1 MPVSA
6 RSAQDGTPD
15 LRAAGKTITVSRAAA
30 RRQEIGELWR
40 KSRVRFCLVK
50 ARKEKCL
57 SKSSNPPPK
66 AAAAGPEPPE
76 PPEAETQQK
85 PIATT
90 IAFPPVVMRRI
101 QERLRQDQQH
111 NLRSLVLLGLSKIG
125 VYVEPE
131 YLKPVRRRW
140 TR

>member
-1 MPVSA
+1 MA
-6 RSAQDGTPD
+6 
-15 LRAAGKTITVSRAAA
+15 
-30 RRQEIGELWR
+30 
-40 KSRVRFCLVK
+40 
-50 ARKEKCL
+50 
-57 SKSSNPPPK
+57 KSSNQPPK
-66 AAAAGPEPPE
+66 APAAGPEPAE